1 MERALDAGILTR
13 IGLIL
18 WAESASVRSN
28 WNTDSN
34 HVTGLVKGIMGSAK
48 EMAVKLHTDFMECA
62 WGKRQVEDDGE
73 SNEDIN
79 MEWGRERHY

>member
-1 MERALDAGILTR
+1 
-13 IGLIL
+13 
-18 WAESASVRSN
+18 
-28 WNTDSN
+28 
-34 HVTGLVKGIMGSAK
+34 MGNAK

-79 MEWGRERHY
+79 TEWGRERHY